1 MLERIANGEAD
12 GILAWLPD
20 RLSRNSIDSGQ
31 IIYMLD
37 ENKIT
42 DLKFPHFWFQ
52 NTPQD
57 KYMLAN

>member
-31 IIYMLD
+31 IIYTLD

-42 DLKFPHFWFQ
+42 ELKFLHFWFQ